1 MLAKLEDLYKESIQ
15 TRIASHSLLPQI
27 QQAAESILAALLR
40 GNKIIACGY
49 GRSYANAQVLV
60 ANLLNRYELKR
71 PSFPSVLLSA
81 DSAISAAFVADQ
93 AFDKLYQ
100 QQFNAIAQTGDL
112 LVAFVPAMD
121 DQLALNTI
129 SHAVSKEINVIA
141 LTASTNDYIDGVLT
155 ENDLIIA
162 VPSQK
167 ESRVLE
173 NHLFIAN
180 AICELIDHQLFSQ
193 V

>member
-1 MLAKLEDLYKESIQ
+1 M
-15 TRIASHSLLPQI
+15 
-27 QQAAESILAALLR
+27 
-40 GNKIIACGY
+40 
-49 GRSYANAQVLV
+49 
-60 ANLLNRYELKR
+60 
-71 PSFPSVLLSA
+71 
-81 DSAISAAFVADQ
+81 ADQ